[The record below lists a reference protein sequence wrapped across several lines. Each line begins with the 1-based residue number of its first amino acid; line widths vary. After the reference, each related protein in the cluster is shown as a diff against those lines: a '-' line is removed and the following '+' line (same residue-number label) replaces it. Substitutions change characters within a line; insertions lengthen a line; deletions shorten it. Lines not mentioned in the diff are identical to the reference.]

1 MKKSYFFILFFYSSL
16 VLGVIVHYLFSLFNF
31 QWDAIIGDIDRLQ
44 KFVFFIFTLTFS
56 LTIFLIIL
64 IKLIE
69 FVTTSNIQG
78 NIKAILDG
86 KDPKHLAQEEL
97 NDDFL
102 NLSRKIR
109 NLTASLQQSENQV
122 LQREE
127 EIIEKER
134 KRIARDLHDTV
145 SQELFAANLILSG
158 VSSQLPNLKIEQL
171 QSQIQGVADILETAQ
186 KDLRVLLLHLRP
198 TELEGRSL
206 IAGFDVLV
214 NELRDKSNLE
224 VTFVHEV
231 TALPKQMEEHIFRIA
246 QEIIS
251 NTLRHAQASR
261 LDIFLIQREH
271 ELQLKMTDNGIGFTQ
286 TENEEL
292 SYGLRNIKD
301 RVADMAG
308 TMKILT
314 APKKGVAIDIRVP
327 LISREAEREE

>member
-171 QSQIQGVADILETAQ
+171 QSQIQGVADILDTAQ

-261 LDIFLIQREH
+261 LDIFLIQREY
-271 ELQLKMTDNGIGFTQ
+271 ELQLKMTDDGIGFTQ

-327 LISREAEREE
+327 LISRETEREE